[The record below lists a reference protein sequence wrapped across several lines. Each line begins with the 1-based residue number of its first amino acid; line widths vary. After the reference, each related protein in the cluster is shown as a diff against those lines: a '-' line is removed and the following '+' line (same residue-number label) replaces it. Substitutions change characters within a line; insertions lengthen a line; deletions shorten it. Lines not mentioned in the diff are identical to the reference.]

1 MTSFSRDFGLHR
13 QVAGMML
20 ALCLSAWAGTTMLE
34 PLRSADPA
42 PTDRSDVWWRIAPY
56 GWLPATTGEVGILD
70 RTADVDI
77 SMSDTLE
84 NLDLSAMLAIEAG
97 KGPWSLGLDGV
108 YGAFSG
114 EALKDA
120 KVSLDQAFCRAHLA
134 RDLTAGPDFKLTLLT
149 GVRYTSLSTDIEFR
163 GPFGVDRRLSN
174 SVDWFDPVAGLRA
187 HFRINDRWFYGME
200 GDIGG
205 FSVESDLIWQAHAH
219 VGVRMRDGMSALLG
233 YRGLGFD
240 REGDRSFA
248 DLAAHGPYAGLI
260 FEF

>member
-1 MTSFSRDFGLHR
+1 M
-13 QVAGMML
+13 
-20 ALCLSAWAGTTMLE
+20 
-34 PLRSADPA
+34 
-42 PTDRSDVWWRIAPY
+42 
-56 GWLPATTGEVGILD
+56 
-70 RTADVDI
+70 
-77 SMSDTLE
+77 
-84 NLDLSAMLAIEAG
+84 SAMLAIEAG
-97 KGPWSLGLDGV
+97 KGPWSFGLDGV

-114 EALKDA
+114 QVFRNA

-134 RDLTAGPDFKLTLLT
+134 RDLTDRPDFQLTLLA

-174 SVDWFDPVAGLRA
+174 SVGWFDPIAGLRA
-187 HFRINDRWFYGME
+187 HFRINDRWFLGME

-205 FSVESDLIWQAHAH
+205 FGVESDLIWQAHAH

-240 REGDRSFA
+240 RKGDRSFA
-248 DLAAHGPYAGLI
+248 DLTAQGPYAGLV